1 MIRIALVT
9 NPVDSV
15 GAHPTLMHTIAGLT
29 MRRMSRLILLDECR
43 RASVLDARNRGTR
56 SVPQAVRAKRVR
68 PLHFIH
74 IRVCGYVHNHSR
86 GRSGLT
92 HTFIEPEIQKRA
104 HETRMRTYA
113 KPVTFFGIQNVRMK
127 NACAPTGD
135 L

>member
-1 MIRIALVT
+1 
-9 NPVDSV
+9 
-15 GAHPTLMHTIAGLT
+15 
-29 MRRMSRLILLDECR
+29 MSRTSRAPFLATKKQDDHRR

-92 HTFIEPEIQKRA
+92 HTFIEPEIQTRA

-113 KPVTFFGIQNVRMK
+113 KPVTFFGIQTRAHGKRMRTYGRP
-127 NACAPTGD
+127 AALPS
-135 L
+135 

>member
-15 GAHPTLMHTIAGLT
+15 GAHPTLMRAFCIPKATFLVK
-29 MRRMSRLILLDECR
+29 RR
-43 RASVLDARNRGTR
+43 RASVFDARNCGTR